1 MSAEDLV
8 TIVAYRN
15 SRGERFEQSLHEVLD
30 HVANHGA
37 HHRGQIV
44 LLLRQAGF
52 TAPVTDL
59 IAYQRARARTIIGR
73 MRSGVSSRRPDA
85 FRRSATTLLVEG
97 GEKRATTAV
106 PAKLDTPTCSDRK
119 PGRGEG

>member
-1 MSAEDLV
+1 MPGSTEEPARSHGFG
-8 TIVAYRN
+8 IP
-15 SRGERFEQSLHEVLD
+15 FHSLTCNHEILD

-59 IAYQRARARTIIGR
+59 IAYRRAQARTIIGR
-73 MRSGVSSRRPDA
+73 MRSGVSARRPDA
-85 FRRSATTLLVEG
+85 FRRQRHDSAG
-97 GEKRATTAV
+97 
-106 PAKLDTPTCSDRK
+106 
-119 PGRGEG
+119 